1 MSFDFAPIGTFSP
14 GILVLVAIMSSAMS
28 MAVFGSLLRA
38 GIPGLPRWI
47 CANAVIAVA
56 LVLLMLQ
63 APAREQMAILVA
75 STLFGAAA
83 LMMLQ
88 GCREF
93 FGLRPSRSF
102 EYVAYGALVLGIVY
116 WGYISPNVNARI
128 ALLSAFFAYVRL
140 VIGWIAFRLRPPG
153 RPKYCY
159 RFLSGAAFFGAA
171 VHVSRAFACVVGWEH
186 QTGFLEATPMNI
198 AFLGLGILALPCL
211 SIGVVMLAHDR
222 MAERMERL
230 ANVDGLTGALV
241 RRAFLAGAESL
252 LHKAMNSEL
261 RLSIAILD
269 LDKFKTINDV
279 HGHAGGD
286 QALAHFAST
295 ISSGLGRA
303 DLFGRLGGEEFAVL
317 LLSTGQAD
325 TVRLMDKLRASVAA
339 SRLTIASREVAYTF
353 SAGVDEYHEGDTL
366 ANMMGRADAALY
378 AAKAMG
384 RNCVVG
390 TLLCGSQPLDDAQ
403 RENTREETTHVR
415 DDR

>member
-1 MSFDFAPIGTFSP
+1 MFSP
-14 GILVLVAIMSSAMS
+14 GVLLLVAIMSSAMS

-38 GIPGLPRWI
+38 GIPGLLRWI

-63 APAREQMAILVA
+63 VPPHELAIVVA
-75 STLFGAAA
+75 STLFGAGA

-93 FGLRPSRSF
+93 FGLRPSRSL
-102 EYVAYGALVLGIVY
+102 EYVAYGALVFGIVY
-116 WGYISPNVNARI
+116 WGCISPNVNARI
-128 ALLSAFFAYVRL
+128 AVLSAFLAYVRL

-159 RFLSGAAFFGAA
+159 RFLSGAAFLGAV
-171 VHVSRAFACVVGWEH
+171 VHISRAIACVVGWEH

-198 AFLGLGILALPCL
+198 AFIGLGILALPCL

-241 RRAFLAGAESL
+241 RRAFLAEAESL

-286 QALAHFAST
+286 QALAHFASA
-295 ISSGLGRA
+295 ISSGLGPA

-317 LLSTGQAD
+317 FLSSGQAD
-325 TVRLMDKLRASVAA
+325 TVRLMDELRASVAA
-339 SRLTIASREVAYTF
+339 SRLTTPSGEVAYTF
-353 SAGVDEYHEGDTL
+353 SAGVDEYHEGDAL
-366 ANMMGRADAALY
+366 ATMMGRADAALY

-390 TLLCGSQPLDDAQ
+390 TLLSGSQSVDDAQ
-403 RENTREETTHVR
+403 AENTGEETTQMR